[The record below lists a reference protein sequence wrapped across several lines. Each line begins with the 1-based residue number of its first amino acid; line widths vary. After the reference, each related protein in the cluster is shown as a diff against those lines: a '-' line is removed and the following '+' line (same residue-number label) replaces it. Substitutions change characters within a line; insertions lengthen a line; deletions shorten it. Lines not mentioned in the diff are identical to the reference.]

1 MAAIINTDD
10 SRPQIGGFENENL
23 KYVSKYEI
31 DSTQK
36 MLREY
41 KQKEK
46 ETIFTMTLGEIVK
59 ETVQCIADFGDE
71 YQKKL
76 YSVELDFQL
85 RNRNSFFDN
94 ILKYFMAFLVYLMD
108 KDNVLYM
115 GILLFIL
122 SIIIY
127 FFNISG

>member
-76 YSVELDFQL
+76 YSLLLQL
-85 RNRNSFFDN
+85 H
-94 ILKYFMAFLVYLMD
+94 
-108 KDNVLYM
+108 
-115 GILLFIL
+115 
-122 SIIIY
+122 
-127 FFNISG
+127 